1 MFRKLLVPVDGSIT
15 SLVAVSLAGRIAPDG
30 EVTLLHARREGPL
43 VTAAGL
49 DAAIAAVTG
58 APSAARQRVQQVEN
72 EQSGELLAAA
82 RASLPPGVTVT
93 SDSQPGRAADQV
105 LERLEREKF
114 DAVLVGSRGRGLIAR
129 SLLGSVSDAVL
140 RSAPAPVFVVRRDEL
155 RRFVVAVDG
164 SEASQRA
171 TRAAGELARRTG
183 ASVLL
188 IHCLEFP
195 IDTLVDDRS
204 KVEQALRHYAARI
217 LTAAREALGEV
228 PVVQEEFDFQ
238 PPAHAVLQAAER
250 SAADLIVV
258 GRHGPNPSRFAALG
272 SVSHQVAMNAHAS
285 VLVVP

>member
-1 MFRKLLVPVDGSIT
+1 MFTKLLVPVDGSVA
-15 SLVAVSLAGRIAPDG
+15 SLVAVSLAGRIAPEG
-30 EVTLLHARREGPL
+30 EVTLLHARREGPMM
-43 VTAAGL
+43 TAAGL

-72 EQSGELLAAA
+72 EQSAELLAAA
-82 RASLPPGVTVT
+82 KAALPAGVTAT
-93 SDSQPGRAADQV
+93 TDSQEGRAADLT
-105 LERLEREKF
+105 LERLERERF

-140 RSAPAPVFVVRRDEL
+140 RAAPVPVFVVRRDDL
-155 RRFVVAVDG
+155 RRLVVAVDD
-164 SEASQRA
+164 SEASLRA
-171 TRAAGELARRTG
+171 ARAAGDLARRTG

-195 IDTLVDDRS
+195 LDTLVDDRS
-204 KVEQALRHYAARI
+204 KVEKALRHHASQVLA
-217 LTAAREALGEV
+217 AAREALGEV
-228 PVVQEEFDFQ
+228 AVVQEESDFD

-250 SAADLIVV
+250 SAADLVV
-258 GRHGPNPSRFAALG
+258 MGRHGARPSRFAALG